1 MLEVAEEEKQQ
12 EGSQIMELLSVMM
25 GKITKGTETKR
36 TITKSFADE
45 FSAMML
51 KINEIVV
58 KELKEKELLRGRLM
72 ERKEIIELIKKEE
85 IEVRRQQAS
94 SSYAE
99 AVVKRKETVPQISG
113 LGQVRAAPKVVFIR
127 SKEKE
132 SDEVKKKLKEII
144 RPKDHE
150 INVRRLTKIRNGL
163 RIEVE
168 DEKSVEKLLTN
179 DTIREAGMEAEKP
192 RKKKPVV
199 MIYDV
204 WKDVEEGKDK
214 EKSKEERREETME
227 EWQKRWSETEK
238 GRETYKYMPDVR
250 ERKKQDFRVSH
261 YVTQYLSGHGNFNAK
276 LKQFNLVERG
286 DCPICEEEETSWHV
300 LKRCKIYEEERKPL
314 EEILTSKA
322 MEFERENLLRDEEVR
337 KVFWEVV
344 KKIGKKKEG
353 T

>member
-204 WKDVEEGKDK
+204 SEELTD
-214 EKSKEERREETME
+214 
-227 EWQKRWSETEK
+227 
-238 GRETYKYMPDVR
+238 
-250 ERKKQDFRVSH
+250 
-261 YVTQYLSGHGNFNAK
+261 A
-276 LKQFNLVERG
+276 
-286 DCPICEEEETSWHV
+286 
-300 LKRCKIYEEERKPL
+300 
-314 EEILTSKA
+314 EIK
-322 MEFERENLLRDEEVR
+322 MKFIIE
-337 KVFWEVV
+337 
-344 KKIGKKKEG
+344 I
-353 T
+353 